1 MPLGAQIGAP
11 AGARYGFPVEDL
23 RVAIVGYGLAGRT
36 FHAALISSTPGLA
49 VAAVVVRSAERQELA
64 RRDHPEAQVVA
75 SLDEVWDARPDLV
88 VVAAPNH
95 LHVPMARA
103 AVDRGVAVVVDKPLA
118 PTAEEARSLVA
129 HARERGVLLTAFH
142 NRRWDSD
149 QLTLRRLLREG
160 ELGDVLRFESRFER
174 WRPEMGPETKAW
186 RDLADAPA
194 GGILLDLAPH
204 LVDQALTL
212 FGPVEHVYAEI
223 DARRGGAD
231 DDVFLALR
239 HRDGVTSHLWAS
251 AVAAAPGPR
260 LRVLGTRGAYV
271 VDAVDS
277 QEDALRAGARPGAGE
292 WGVEPPERWGR
303 LVRGEES
310 TPVPSEAGNWPAFY
324 AGVERALRTGGPPPV
339 DPADAVTGLE
349 ILDAARR
356 SAAGFSQP

>member
-1 MPLGAQIGAP
+1 
-11 AGARYGFPVEDL
+11 
-23 RVAIVGYGLAGRT
+23 
-36 FHAALISSTPGLA
+36 
-49 VAAVVVRSAERQELA
+49 
-64 RRDHPEAQVVA
+64 VVA
-75 SLDEVWDARPDLV
+75 SVDDVWESDHDLV
-88 VVAAPNH
+88 VVAAPND
-95 LHVPMARA
+95 LHVPLARA

-118 PTAEEARSLVA
+118 PTADEGRALVERARA
-129 HARERGVLLTAFH
+129 RGVLLTAFH

-174 WRPEMGPETKAW
+174 WRPELGPETKAW
-186 RDLADAPA
+186 RDLAGAPA
-194 GGILLDLAPH
+194 GGIVLDLHPH

-212 FGPVEHVYAEI
+212 FGPVEHVHAEI
-223 DARRGGAD
+223 DARRVGAD
-231 DDVFLALR
+231 DDAFLALR

-271 VDAVDS
+271 VDGVDS
-277 QEDALRAGARPGAGE
+277 QEDALKAGARPGDGE

-310 TPVPSEAGNWPAFY
+310 TPVPSEAGDWPAFY
-324 AGVERALRTGGPPPV
+324 AGVERALRTGGPAPV
-339 DPADAVTGLE
+339 DPADAVAGLE